1 MVGGFTLKGVAGQIS
16 SGGNLNARIMNNR
29 LTKCR
34 LTKFVMLGLVT
45 LVSGAWG
52 CAVGQAPGKGRVMH
66 LQEQSTKGWYYLY
79 LPEDYVSKDSPANQS
94 PNARPKRWPV
104 VVTFHGMKP
113 FDDAGKQIREW
124 QQEADRYGFVVISPQ
139 LRSPDLLSEFPLKTV
154 HSGVRFDEKLTV
166 AALDDVARR
175 VDVDLSSV
183 LSTSWSSGGYIAH
196 YMVNRHPNLFSCVAP
211 RQSNFSSSV
220 LDPKQVPKYRDMKVG
235 IFYTENDF
243 EVCKR
248 ESRAGANWYAKH
260 GFDVT
265 FAVFE
270 NLGHVRRPSVAA
282 DFFARTCNAT
292 AKTPPTELARLR
304 IKNMPIQAS
313 QQRATPKPRT
323 VSSQP
328 LPPPAKTNP
337 PASTNPKNKPA
348 VATSQPAT
356 PKGPNVY
363 NQREP
368 DRSVAVSGKQ
378 GVPRPRNDFGNAYDP
393 NNVAR
398 SSSTPSNPRSA
409 QKQPSQPRQR
419 NTRRTSRS
427 RQTPS
432 RQTPSPKPQSTNPL
446 QVRVSSTIGV
456 SPLMVS
462 FSAVAPGPLR
472 RGAYFLWTDNGE
484 PISNGINGQ
493 KYLLAPGKHELE
505 VLMTTANGTEY
516 RAKKSINVLEKTRRG
531 RRP

>member
-1 MVGGFTLKGVAGQIS
+1 
-16 SGGNLNARIMNNR
+16 MNNR
-29 LTKCR
+29 ISKC
-34 LTKFVMLGLVT
+34 VMLGLIS
-45 LVSGAWG
+45 LLSGAWG

-79 LPEDYVSKDSPANQS
+79 LPEDYVSKDASTSQPPLAQS
-94 PNARPKRWPV
+94 KRWPV

-113 FDDAGKQIREW
+113 FDDSGAQIREW
-124 QQEADRYGFVVISPQ
+124 QQEADRYGFVVIAPQ

-154 HSGVRFDEKLTV
+154 HSGVRFDEQLTV
-166 AALDDVARR
+166 GALNDVARR

-248 ESRAGANWYAKH
+248 ESQAGANWYAKH

-265 FAVFE
+265 FAVFQ

-282 DFFARTCNAT
+282 DFFARTCNAS
-292 AKTPPTELARLR
+292 AKTPPTELARLK
-304 IKNMPIQAS
+304 IKNMPIQGNG
-313 QQRATPKPRT
+313 QRAAARPRT

-328 LPPPAKTNP
+328 LPPP
-337 PASTNPKNKPA
+337 STNAASNANLPNNANKQR
-348 VATSQPAT
+348 VATSA
-356 PKGPNVY
+356 PN
-363 NQREP
+363 QSSASSAPQQSPE
-368 DRSVAVSGKQ
+368 RSVAVSGQQ
-378 GVPRPRNDFGNAYDP
+378 GIPRPRNDFGTAYDP

-398 SSSTPSNPRSA
+398 SPAEN
-409 QKQPSQPRQR
+409 QKQPAIQQQPSQPRQR
-419 NTRRTSRS
+419 QPRQRQPRPRVDSRPQPSQDPQTS
-427 RQTPS
+427 
-432 RQTPSPKPQSTNPL
+432 NPL

-472 RGAYFLWTDNGE
+472 RSAYFLWTDNGE

-516 RAKKSINVLEKTRRG
+516 RASKTINVLEKTRRG

>member
-1 MVGGFTLKGVAGQIS
+1 
-16 SGGNLNARIMNNR
+16 MNNR
-29 LTKCR
+29 LAKC
-34 LTKFVMLGLVT
+34 VMLGLVSLMT
-45 LVSGAWG
+45 GAWG
-52 CAVGQAPGKGRVMH
+52 CAVGQAPGKGRVLH

-79 LPEDYVSKDSPANQS
+79 LPEDYVSKEAAANQ
-94 PNARPKRWPV
+94 PPTTHPKRWPV

-113 FDDAGKQIREW
+113 FDDSGKQIREW
-124 QQEADRYGFVVISPQ
+124 QQEADRYGFVVIAPQ
-139 LRSPDLLSEFPLKTV
+139 LRSPDLLSEFPIRTV

-166 AALDDVARR
+166 GALNDVARR
-175 VDVDLSSV
+175 VDVDLSAV

-211 RQSNFSSSV
+211 RQSNFSSSI
-220 LDPKQVPKYRDMKVG
+220 LDPNQVPLYRDMKVG

-248 ESRAGANWYAKH
+248 ESQAGANWYAKH

-265 FAVFE
+265 FAVFQ

-292 AKTPPTELARLR
+292 AKTPPTELARLK
-304 IKNMPIQAS
+304 IKNMPIQANP
-313 QQRATPKPRT
+313 QQAAPRPRT

-328 LPPPAKTNP
+328 PPPQPKQSSP
-337 PASTNPKNKPA
+337 PANSQVSTKPRVAQNQSTNP
-348 VATSQPAT
+348 ATSG
-356 PKGPNVY
+356 GPNVY
-363 NQREP
+363 NEREP
-368 DRSVAVSGKQ
+368 DLSVAVSGKQ
-378 GVPRPRNDFGNAYDP
+378 GIPRPRNDFGSGYDP

-398 SSSTPSNPRSA
+398 SPSSDAPRPTP
-409 QKQPSQPRQR
+409 QQQPSVPRPRTTARPRQSTAGPA
-419 NTRRTSRS
+419 ND
-427 RQTPS
+427 
-432 RQTPSPKPQSTNPL
+432 PQSSNPL

-516 RAKKSINVLEKTRRG
+516 RATKTINVLEKTRRG
-531 RRP
+531 RR

>member
-1 MVGGFTLKGVAGQIS
+1 
-16 SGGNLNARIMNNR
+16 MNNR
-29 LTKCR
+29 YSKC
-34 LTKFVMLGLVT
+34 VMLGLVS
-45 LVSGAWG
+45 LLSGAWG
-52 CAVGQAPGKGRVMH
+52 CAVGQAPGKGRVLH

-79 LPEDYVSKDSPANQS
+79 LPEDYVSKDSAATQS
-94 PNARPKRWPV
+94 PDARSKRWPI

-113 FDDAGKQIREW
+113 FDDSSKQIREW
-124 QQEADRYGFVVISPQ
+124 QQEADRYGFVVIAPQ
-139 LRSPDLLSEFPLKTV
+139 LRSPDLLSQFPLRTV
-154 HSGVRFDEKLTV
+154 HGGVRFDEKLTIG
-166 AALDDVARR
+166 ALNDVARR

-196 YMVNRHPNLFSCVAP
+196 YMVNRFPDHFSCVAP

-248 ESRAGANWYAKH
+248 ESQAGANWYAKH

-265 FAVFE
+265 FAVFQ

-292 AKTPPTELARLR
+292 AKTPPTELARLK
-304 IKNMPIQAS
+304 IKNMPIQAGR
-313 QQRATPKPRT
+313 QNATPKPRT
-323 VSSQP
+323 VASQP
-328 LPPPAKTNP
+328 LPKPTQSKPAANTKPTAKTPSAPKRTAN
-337 PASTNPKNKPA
+337 AS
-348 VATSQPAT
+348 
-356 PKGPNVY
+356 GPNVY

-368 DRSVAVSGKQ
+368 DLSTAVSGKQ
-378 GVPRPRNDFGNAYDP
+378 GVPRPRNDFGNSYDP

-398 SSSTPSNPRSA
+398 SPSDEPTRPAA
-409 QKQPSQPRQR
+409 QQLPSQPREAR
-419 NTRRTSRS
+419 
-427 RQTPS
+427 RQTKPRES
-432 RQTPSPKPQSTNPL
+432 AATNPQSNSPV

-505 VLMTTANGTEY
+505 VLMTTAGGTEY
-516 RAKKSINVLEKTRRG
+516 RAKKTINVLEKTRRG

>member
-1 MVGGFTLKGVAGQIS
+1 
-16 SGGNLNARIMNNR
+16 
-29 LTKCR
+29 
-34 LTKFVMLGLVT
+34 MLGLVSLMT
-45 LVSGAWG
+45 GAWG
-52 CAVGQAPGKGRVMH
+52 CAVGQAPGKGRVLH
-66 LQEQSTKGWYYLY
+66 LQEQTTKGWYYLY
-79 LPEDYVSKDSPANQS
+79 LPEDYVSKDAPASQ
-94 PNARPKRWPV
+94 PPTAGPKRWPV

-113 FDDAGKQIREW
+113 FDDSGKQIREW
-124 QQEADRYGFVVISPQ
+124 QQEADRYGFVVVAPQ
-139 LRSPDLLSEFPLKTV
+139 LRSPDLLSEFPIRTV

-166 AALDDVARR
+166 GALNDVARR

-211 RQSNFSSSV
+211 RQSNFSSSI
-220 LDPKQVPKYRDMKVG
+220 LDPKQVPLYRDMKVG

-248 ESRAGANWYAKH
+248 ESQAGANWYAKH

-265 FAVFE
+265 FAVFQ

-292 AKTPPTELARLR
+292 AKTPPTELARLK
-304 IKNMPIQAS
+304 IKNMPIQANR
-313 QQRATPKPRT
+313 QQVAPKPRT

-328 LPPPAKTNP
+328 PPPQPKQSSP
-337 PASTNPKNKPA
+337 PANSQVSAKPR
-348 VATSQPAT
+348 VARNQRSASN
-356 PKGPNVY
+356 GPNVY
-363 NQREP
+363 NQRDP
-368 DRSVAVSGKQ
+368 DLSVAVSGQQ
-378 GVPRPRNDFGNAYDP
+378 GVPRPRNDFGSAYDP

-398 SSSTPSNPRSA
+398 SPSGNAKPPA
-409 QKQPSQPRQR
+409 VQQQPSPPRPR
-419 NTRRTSRS
+419 EANRPTRS
-427 RQTPS
+427 RQTPMPDS
-432 RQTPSPKPQSTNPL
+432 QSSNPL

-516 RAKKSINVLEKTRRG
+516 RASKTINVLEKTRRG
-531 RRP
+531 RR